1 MDLLVKIRYS
11 HVFISTDQSNHFGDV
26 LQILCLPTGER
37 LFVKDDY
44 FRLLFETSDLSN
56 ASPIAL
62 AHCVSYCNTLYIVS
76 SICTGLLV

>member
-1 MDLLVKIRYS
+1 MDLLVKIRYLYI
-11 HVFISTDQSNHFGDV
+11 FIFTDQFGVV

-56 ASPIAL
+56 ASPTAL
-62 AHCVSYCNTLYIVS
+62 AHCVSYCNTLYICAD
-76 SICTGLLV
+76 ICTGLLV